1 MNKLFASALIAGAIQ
16 ALDIKLHAEE
26 RPSGTEEDILARAK
40 ANGVEFHN
48 HDDDFILG
56 PRFNPNQ

>member
-1 MNKLFASALIAGAIQ
+1 MNKLFASALIACAIQ

-26 RPSGTEEDILARAK
+26 RPSDTEEDILANAI
-40 ANGVEFHN
+40 AHGVEFHN

-56 PRFNPNQ
+56 PKFNPNV

>member
-1 MNKLFASALIAGAIQ
+1 MNKIFASALIAGAIQ
-16 ALDIKLHAEE
+16 AIDIKLHAEE